1 MPREICDNSR
11 ESTTVLK
18 CSLLRSFNC
27 VQNNKVIEVIEVID
41 FIEVIEVR
49 TVGLLG
55 GFSSD
60 LRTAVCQAPQSRSFD
75 GDLTAGK
82 DPRYALY

>member
-18 CSLLRSFNC
+18 CSLLRTFNC
-27 VQNNKVIEVIEVID
+27 VQNNKVIEVIEVI
-41 FIEVIEVR
+41 EVR
-49 TVGLLG
+49 TVGILG